1 MPVIHMLDKAIA
13 NSIMTCKVFDQHRV
27 NIDRGRLIENIPPPA
42 EHGVSGNYPRFKLG
56 GNPISSRIKIGTEN
70 GIFWNTGD
78 EHNEEGHIS
87 EDPDNRIRM
96 MNKRMSKLDVAL
108 NEIPD
113 EDKAISYG
121 QDESSAGMTIVSWGS
136 TKGAIL
142 DAVDRLIAEGK
153 KIKFVQI
160 RLMHPFPTI
169 LVKKMLENTKVL
181 IDIEMNYT
189 SQLGLLIKQNL
200 NREVDYRIVKYNG
213 RPMSSSEVYNAL
225 MHIITGDASRRIVL
239 EYGT

>member
-1 MPVIHMLDKAIA
+1 
-13 NSIMTCKVFDQHRV
+13 
-27 NIDRGRLIENIPPPA
+27 
-42 EHGVSGNYPRFKLG
+42 
-56 GNPISSRIKIGTEN
+56 
-70 GIFWNTGD
+70 
-78 EHNEEGHIS
+78 
-87 EDPDNRIRM
+87 